1 MRNVGINMERVKIEN
16 RSLILKCINNN
27 GPISRKD
34 IARITGLT
42 AASVTQITT
51 GLISEGA
58 LFELGAISENQGTA
72 GRKKVL
78 LDLNQ
83 DFGYVLAINIESETT
98 TIAVCD
104 IKGNILDEGSLF
116 ISFNTD
122 KKLASDE
129 FLGIVIDK
137 ASSLIKKLPDSK
149 EALLKCVSIG
159 IPGIVD
165 KKRGVSVHAYGIWE
179 HEVDLL
185 SVFEKAFILPV
196 LIENNVDA
204 LATAEII
211 YGYGK
216 TYDSLL
222 VIKWGPGIGSTI
234 VIDNKVYE
242 GRHGKTA
249 ELGHVI
255 VEKNGKACSCGKKGC
270 LETLLSAETFSKIK
284 SEEKRDYSIDLFARS
299 IVNTCSIIAPNRI
312 ILSGP
317 LFADIKLRK
326 KLISYCS
333 EYDPSYNENRIL
345 YTSLSGKENYI
356 GPVAVFFNSVINYS
370 F

>member
-116 ISFNTD
+116 ISFNT
-122 KKLASDE
+122 LYYW
-129 FLGIVIDK
+129 
-137 ASSLIKKLPDSK
+137 LI
-149 EALLKCVSIG
+149 
-159 IPGIVD
+159 
-165 KKRGVSVHAYGIWE
+165 
-179 HEVDLL
+179 
-185 SVFEKAFILPV
+185 
-196 LIENNVDA
+196 
-204 LATAEII
+204 II
-211 YGYGK
+211 
-216 TYDSLL
+216 
-222 VIKWGPGIGSTI
+222 IF
-234 VIDNKVYE
+234 N
-242 GRHGKTA
+242 
-249 ELGHVI
+249 
-255 VEKNGKACSCGKKGC
+255 
-270 LETLLSAETFSKIK
+270 FKIN
-284 SEEKRDYSIDLFARS
+284 L
-299 IVNTCSIIAPNRI
+299 
-312 ILSGP
+312 
-317 LFADIKLRK
+317 
-326 KLISYCS
+326 
-333 EYDPSYNENRIL
+333 
-345 YTSLSGKENYI
+345 
-356 GPVAVFFNSVINYS
+356 
-370 F
+370 

>member
-1 MRNVGINMERVKIEN
+1 M
-16 RSLILKCINNN
+16 
-27 GPISRKD
+27 
-34 IARITGLT
+34 
-42 AASVTQITT
+42 
-51 GLISEGA
+51 
-58 LFELGAISENQGTA
+58 
-72 GRKKVL
+72 
-78 LDLNQ
+78 
-83 DFGYVLAINIESETT
+83 
-98 TIAVCD
+98 
-104 IKGNILDEGSLF
+104 
-116 ISFNTD
+116 
-122 KKLASDE
+122 
-129 FLGIVIDK
+129 
-137 ASSLIKKLPDSK
+137 
-149 EALLKCVSIG
+149 
-159 IPGIVD
+159 
-165 KKRGVSVHAYGIWE
+165 
-179 HEVDLL
+179 
-185 SVFEKAFILPV
+185 
-196 LIENNVDA
+196 
-204 LATAEII
+204 
-211 YGYGK
+211 
-216 TYDSLL
+216 
-222 VIKWGPGIGSTI
+222 IKWGPGIGSTI